1 MGKLLLKNLYDLAS
15 FDGAIEQVKAMDTAG
30 GTILGRNLEYVTQEV
45 FKQRVAGVT
54 FLDSGIEIDNSGGWA
69 DAITKRKIGVNGG
82 FRTDGDNSNTNG
94 KISIKAESDTIQ
106 VIMREASSDWTEMQL
121 KQSDLEGRNLVQD
134 LIGGHDQL
142 YKQEIDEIGYT
153 GGAVGTGLLNYSG
166 WSSDAS
172 AGVFSGLTGLE
183 MYNEV
188 RDIINL
194 QRSAVYNDPM
204 FSCDAMAV
212 HPDTFNLLSSTIL
225 NSAAGAM
232 SVMEAIK
239 MNLGIKKIVVTFRAS
254 ISGTK
259 RLVVYSTFRE
269 GMVMRIPQQLM
280 VSPVDQKGFHYYVE
294 SLFRIGGLDVAEDA
308 AAYVLTG
315 V

>member
-1 MGKLLLKNLYDLAS
+1 MAKLKNLYSLES
-15 FDGAIEQVKAMDTAG
+15 FDRAIEQVKQMDTAG

-82 FRTDGDNSNTNG
+82 FRTEGDNSNTNG
-94 KISIKAESDTIQ
+94 KISIKAESDTIP

-142 YKQEIDEIGYT
+142 YKQEIDAIGYT

-172 AGVFSGLTGLE
+172 AKLFSASTGLE

-194 QRSAVYNDPM
+194 QRSAVLNDPM
-204 FSCDAMAV
+204 YSCNSIIL
-212 HPDTFNLLSSTIL
+212 HPDTFNLLSGTPL
-225 NSAAGAM
+225 NTAAGSD
-232 SVMEAIK
+232 SVLEAIK
-239 MNLGIKKIVVTFRAS
+239 KNLGITKITLSHRAE
-254 ISGTK
+254 ISSVK

-294 SLFRIGGLDVAEDA
+294 SLFRIGGLDVAEDS

>member
-1 MGKLLLKNLYDLAS
+1 MAKLKNLYSLES
-15 FDGAIEQVKAMDTAG
+15 FDRAIEQVKHMDTAG

-82 FRTDGDNSNTNG
+82 FRTEGDNSNTNG
-94 KISIKAESDTIQ
+94 KISIKAESDTIP

-142 YKQEIDEIGYT
+142 YKQEIDAIGYT

-172 AGVFSGLTGLE
+172 AKLFSASTGLE

-194 QRSAVYNDPM
+194 QRSAVLNDPM
-204 FSCDAMAV
+204 YSCNSIIL
-212 HPDTFNLLSSTIL
+212 HPDTFNLLSGTPL
-225 NSAAGAM
+225 NTAAGSD
-232 SVMEAIK
+232 SVLEAIK
-239 MNLGIKKIVVTFRAS
+239 KNLGITKITLSHRAE
-254 ISGTK
+254 ISSVK

-294 SLFRIGGLDVAEDA
+294 SLFRIGGLDVAEDS

>member
-1 MGKLLLKNLYDLAS
+1 MVKLGNLYDLKS
-15 FDGAIEQVKAMDTAG
+15 FDGAISHLKAMDTTG

-69 DAITKRKIGVNGG
+69 DAITKRKIGVTGG
-82 FRTDGDNSNTNG
+82 FRTEGDNSNTNG
-94 KISIKAESDTIQ
+94 KISIKATIP

-121 KQSDLEGRNLVQD
+121 NQSDLEGRNLVQD

-142 YKQEIDEIGYT
+142 YKQEIDEIGWT
-153 GGAVGTGLLNYSG
+153 GGDAGTGLLNYAG

-194 QRSAVYNDPM
+194 QRAAVFNDPM
-204 FSCDAMAV
+204 YSCNAMV
-212 HPDTFNLLSSTIL
+212 MHPDTFNLLSGTIL
-225 NSAAGAM
+225 NSAAGPM
-232 SVMEAIK
+232 SVLEAIK
-239 MNLGIKKIVVTFRAS
+239 MNLGIDKVTLSFRAD

-269 GMVMRIPQQLM
+269 GMVMRIPQALM

-294 SLFRIGGLDVAEDA
+294 SLFRIGGLDVAENA

>member
-1 MGKLLLKNLYDLAS
+1 MVKLGNLYDLKS
-15 FDGAIEQVKAMDTAG
+15 FDRAIAAVRALDTAG
-30 GTILGRNLEYVTQEV
+30 GTILGRNLEYVTKEV

-94 KISIKAESDTIQ
+94 KISIKAESDTIP

-142 YKQEIDEIGYT
+142 YKQEIDESGYT

-194 QRSAVYNDPM
+194 QRAAVLNDPM
-204 FSCDAMAV
+204 YSCDAMAM
-212 HPDTFNLLSSTIL
+212 HPDTYNLLTGTIL
-225 NSAAGAM
+225 NSAAGEM
-232 SVMEAIK
+232 SVMRAIEL
-239 MNLGIKKIVVTFRAS
+239 NLNIKKVVLSFRAS

-259 RLVVYSTFRE
+259 RLVVYSTFSE
-269 GMVMRIPQQLM
+269 GMVMRIPQALM

>member
-1 MGKLLLKNLYDLAS
+1 MAKLKNLYDLQS
-15 FDGAIEQVKAMDTAG
+15 FDGAIEQVKQMDTAG

-45 FKQRVAGVT
+45 FKQRIAGVT

-94 KISIKAESDTIQ
+94 KISIKAESDTIP

-153 GGAVGTGLLNYSG
+153 GGAVGTGLLNYGS

-172 AGVFSGLTGLE
+172 AKTFANSTGLE

-194 QRSAVYNDPM
+194 QRSAVLNDPM
-204 FSCDAMAV
+204 YRCNSMIL
-212 HPDTFNLLSSTIL
+212 HPDTFNLLSGTPL
-225 NSAAGAM
+225 NTAAGSD
-232 SVMEAIK
+232 SVLEAIK
-239 MNLGIKKIVVTFRAS
+239 KNLGITNITLSHRAE
-254 ISGTK
+254 ISSVK

-269 GMVMRIPQQLM
+269 GMVMRIPQALM

>member
-1 MGKLLLKNLYDLAS
+1 MAKLKNIYDLQS
-15 FDGAIEQVKAMDTAG
+15 FDNAIEHVKAMDTAG

-82 FRTDGDNSNTNG
+82 FRTEGDASNTNG
-94 KISIKAESDTIQ
+94 KISIKAEKDTIS

-153 GGAVGTGLLNYSG
+153 GGAAGTGLLNYAG

-172 AGVFSGLTGLE
+172 AKLFSVSTGLE
-183 MYNEV
+183 MYNEI

-194 QRSAVYNDPM
+194 QRAGVFNDPM

-212 HPDTFNLLSSTIL
+212 HPDTYNLLSGTIL
-225 NSAAGAM
+225 NSAAGPM
-232 SVMEAIK
+232 SVLEAVK
-239 MNLGIKKIVVTFRAS
+239 MNLGIKKVIVTFRAS
-254 ISGTK
+254 ISDVK

-269 GMVMRIPQQLM
+269 AMMMRIPQALM

-294 SLFRIGGLDVAEDA
+294 SLFRIGGLDVAENS